1 MSRCAPCLEL
11 GWRTATEILSDT
23 RLWWLHVASCT
34 WPNGDSETYPSPF
47 PFGLVQVVARE
58 WLHDSSPA
66 HTPGVVWAGRG
77 ASEDPG
83 FPSSCYGLHS
93 ELLQFLLVGGAN
105 RIEDICTA
113 DREVFASQAYDTWQ
127 MYFSNLILL
136 RAGGGQEGRVFRNV
150 WSYLPDSS
158 LSLGLK
164 SNKRKFNQYKLD
176 CFSYIFPL
184 S

>member
-34 WPNGDSETYPSPF
+34 WPNGDPETYASPF

-58 WLHDSSPA
+58 WLQGSSLA
-66 HTPGVVWAGRG
+66 YTPGMVWAGRG

-83 FPSSCYGLHS
+83 SLSSCYGLHS

-113 DREVFASQAYDTWQ
+113 DREVFASPAYDTWQ

-164 SNKRKFNQYKLD
+164 SNKRKFNQYISWIVFHT
-176 CFSYIFPL
+176 FSL
-184 S
+184 